1 MASLF
6 NGTIIDYDAFQSAMP
21 DIDIVIASSGA
32 PHYILTEAQMRQ
44 IRAKRKGRPIFLIDI
59 AVPRNIEPSV
69 NTLENVFLYDID
81 DLGKVVEQNRKGREA
96 EAAAAELIIGEEVEK
111 LVSRLKEREA
121 VPIIVALQDH
131 LEHLRQAEL
140 QRMRGKLG
148 ALSPQQEEALEA
160 LTKSLMAKIAH
171 GPIMEI
177 RRNAGSDEGWQ
188 VIEEVRRIFK
198 LENHD

>member
-1 MASLF
+1 
-6 NGTIIDYDAFQSAMP
+6 
-21 DIDIVIASSGA
+21 
-32 PHYILTEAQMRQ
+32 
-44 IRAKRKGRPIFLIDI
+44 
-59 AVPRNIEPSV
+59 
-69 NTLENVFLYDID
+69 
-81 DLGKVVEQNRKGREA
+81 
-96 EAAAAELIIGEEVEK
+96 
-111 LVSRLKEREA
+111 
-121 VPIIVALQDH
+121 
-131 LEHLRQAEL
+131 
-140 QRMRGKLG
+140 MRGKLG